1 MIVLKI
7 LSKIHVHFSGT
18 NSEIGFFRMRPPE
31 STFSG
36 YPKWIHIQYIPSS
49 GCPKWIHIQ
58 YIPSSRDV
66 QNGSISNIYL
76 PQDVQNGSI
85 SNMLIIMTP
94 QTD

>member
-36 YPKWIHIQYIPSS
+36 YPKWIHIQYILFSGCPKWIDIQYIPSS

-58 YIPSSRDV
+58 YVNYYDTSK
-66 QNGSISNIYL
+66 
-76 PQDVQNGSI
+76 
-85 SNMLIIMTP
+85 
-94 QTD
+94 

>member
-36 YPKWIHIQYIPSS
+36 YPKWIHIQYIPFSGCPEWIHIQFLLFSGCPKWIHIQHIPSS

-58 YIPSSRDV
+58 YVNYYDTSK
-66 QNGSISNIYL
+66 
-76 PQDVQNGSI
+76 
-85 SNMLIIMTP
+85 
-94 QTD
+94 